1 MGNQINVGLKFTADT
16 GQAKA
21 SIQELQS
28 LLNKISLDGAST
40 TKANFSTEATKI
52 RDAAEAAKELSY
64 HLNNAYNAKTGRF
77 DLSALDKSLKSSNT
91 NVQELST
98 RLIGAGDTGQQAFLK
113 LAQSIS
119 QADQPM
125 LKVSSRMQD
134 FAKVLKQT
142 AKYQIS
148 NNIIRGFTGA
158 LQSAYSYAQNL
169 NASLT
174 DIRIVTGYNTDQMA
188 KFAEQANK
196 AAKALSTTTTDYTKG
211 SLIFF
216 QQGLGDDEVRER
228 TETTI
233 KMANVTG
240 ESTSKIADQM
250 TAVWNNFADGSRE
263 LSYYADVMTALG
275 AATASSSD
283 EISKGINKFAATAK
297 TVGLSY
303 EYATAALATV
313 TARTRESADVVG
325 NAFKTLFARIQGLN
339 QGETLDDG
347 TTLNKY
353 SSALDKVGINIK
365 DASGGLKDMDQ
376 ILDELGPKW
385 QTLADDQKMALAQT
399 VAGKLFYARVKLF

>member
-28 LLNKISLDGAST
+28 LLNKMSLEGAST
-40 TKANFSTEATKI
+40 SKAAPGIDAARI
-52 RDAAEAAKELSY
+52 REAAEAAKELSY

-98 RLIGAGDTGQQAFLK
+98 RLLGAGDTGQQAFLK

-134 FAKVLKQT
+134 FVKTLKQT

-148 NNIIRGFTGA
+148 NNILRGFQGA

-211 SLIFF
+211 SLIYF
-216 QQGLGDDEVRER
+216 QQGKVD
-228 TETTI
+228 
-233 KMANVTG
+233 
-240 ESTSKIADQM
+240 
-250 TAVWNNFADGSRE
+250 
-263 LSYYADVMTALG
+263 
-275 AATASSSD
+275 SS
-283 EISKGINKFAATAK
+283 
-297 TVGLSY
+297 VH
-303 EYATAALATV
+303 
-313 TARTRESADVVG
+313 
-325 NAFKTLFARIQGLN
+325 
-339 QGETLDDG
+339 
-347 TTLNKY
+347 
-353 SSALDKVGINIK
+353 
-365 DASGGLKDMDQ
+365 
-376 ILDELGPKW
+376 
-385 QTLADDQKMALAQT
+385 
-399 VAGKLFYARVKLF
+399 

>member
-1 MGNQINVGLKFTADT
+1 MGKQINVGLKFTADT

-28 LLNKISLDGAST
+28 LLNKLSLDGAST
-40 TKANFSTEATKI
+40 SKAAPTIEAKRI
-52 RDAAEAAKELSY
+52 REAAEAAKELSY

-98 RLIGAGDTGQQAFLK
+98 KLIGAGDTGQQAFLK

-125 LKVSSRMQD
+125 LKISSRMQD

-142 AKYQIS
+142 AKYQLS
-148 NNIIRGFTGA
+148 NNLIRGFTGA
-158 LQSAYSYAQNL
+158 IQSAYHYSQSL

-211 SLIFF
+211 SLIYF

-233 KMANVTG
+233 KMANATG

-275 AATASSSD
+275 AATASSTD
-283 EISKGINKFAATAK
+283 EISEGINKFAATAK

-325 NAFKTLFARIQGLN
+325 NAYRTLFARIQGLN

-353 SSALDKVGINIK
+353 STALDKVGVNIK
-365 DASGGLKDMDQ
+365 TTSGELKGMDQ

-385 QTLADDQKMALAQT
+385 QTLANDQKMALAQT
-399 VAGKLFYARVKLF
+399 VAGKLFYARIKLF

>member
-40 TKANFSTEATKI
+40 TKANFSTEAIKI

-64 HLNNAYNAKTGRF
+64 HLNNAYNAKTGHF

-216 QQGLGDDEVRER
+216 QQGLGDNEVRER

-283 EISKGINKFAATAK
+283 EISEGINKFAATAK

>member
-1 MGNQINVGLKFTADT
+1 MGKQINVGLKFTADT

-28 LLNKISLDGAST
+28 LLNKISLEGAGTS
-40 TKANFSTEATKI
+40 KAAPGIEAKRI
-52 RDAAEAAKELSY
+52 REAAEAAKELAY
-64 HLNNAYNAKTGRF
+64 HLNNAYNTKTGKF
-77 DLSALDKSLKSSNT
+77 DLSALDKSLKISESNIT
-91 NVQELST
+91 ELST
-98 RLIGAGDTGQQAFLK
+98 KLIGAGDTGQQAFLK

-125 LKVSSRMQD
+125 LKVSNKLQD

-142 AKYQIS
+142 AKYQLS
-148 NNIIRGFTGA
+148 NNMIRGFTGA
-158 LQSAYSYAQNL
+158 IQSAYHYAQNL

-211 SLIFF
+211 SLIYF

-240 ESTSKIADQM
+240 ESTSKIADQL
-250 TAVWNNFADGSRE
+250 TAVWNNFADGSKE
-263 LSYYADVMTALG
+263 LSYYADAMVALG

-283 EISKGINKFAATAK
+283 EISEGVNKFAATAK

-325 NAFKTLFARIQGLN
+325 NAYRTLFARIQGLN
-339 QGETLDDG
+339 QGDTLDDG

-353 SSALDKVGINIK
+353 SSALDKVGVNIK
-365 DASGGLKDMDQ
+365 TTSGELKSMDQ
-376 ILDELGPKW
+376 IIDELGPKW
-385 QTLADDQKMALAQT
+385 QSLANDQKMALAQT

>member
-1 MGNQINVGLKFTADT
+1 MGTQINVGLKFTADT

-28 LLNKISLDGAST
+28 LLNKLSLDSAST
-40 TKANFSTEATKI
+40 NKAAPEAK
-52 RDAAEAAKELSY
+52 RLYEAAEAAKELSY

-91 NVQELST
+91 SVQELST
-98 RLIGAGDTGQQAFLK
+98 KLIGAGDTGQQAFLK

-125 LKVSSRMQD
+125 LKISSRMQD
-134 FAKVLKQT
+134 FAKVLKQS
-142 AKYQIS
+142 AKYQLS
-148 NNIIRGFTGA
+148 NNMIRGFTGA
-158 LQSAYSYAQNL
+158 IKSAYHYAQSL
-169 NASLT
+169 NTSLT

-211 SLIFF
+211 SLIYF
-216 QQGLGDDEVRER
+216 QQGLSNDEVRER

-233 KMANVTG
+233 KMANATG

-275 AATASSSD
+275 AATASSTD
-283 EISKGINKFAATAK
+283 EISEGINKFAATSK

-313 TARTRESADVVG
+313 TARTRESADIVG

-339 QGETLDDG
+339 QGDTLDDG

-353 SSALDKVGINIK
+353 SAALDKVGINIK
-365 DASGGLKDMDQ
+365 TTSGDLKGMDQ

-385 QTLADDQKMALAQT
+385 QTLANDQKMALAQT
-399 VAGKLFYARVKLF
+399 VAGKLFYARIKLS

>member
-1 MGNQINVGLKFTADT
+1 MGSNQVNVGLKFTADT

-21 SIQELQS
+21 SIQELQT
-28 LLNKISLDGAST
+28 LLNKIALEGAST
-40 TKANFSTEATKI
+40 SKTGVPSKLVQDCE
-52 RDAAEAAKELSY
+52 DAAKAAQELSY
-64 HLNNAYNAKTGRF
+64 HLNNAFNVKTGHF
-77 DLSALDKSLKSSNT
+77 DLSLLDKSLKSSNSSI
-91 NVQELST
+91 QSLST
-98 RLIGAGDTGQQAFLK
+98 ELLKSGDTGQQAFLK

-125 LKVSSRMQD
+125 LKVSSHLQN
-134 FAKVLKQT
+134 FVKILGQT

-148 NNIIRGFTGA
+148 NNILRGLQGA
-158 LQSAYSYAQNL
+158 IQSAYGYAKEL

-174 DIRIVTGYNTDQMA
+174 DIRIVTGQNADQMA

-196 AAKALSTTTTDYTKG
+196 AAKALSTTTNDYAKG
-211 SLIFF
+211 SLIYF
-216 QQGLGDDEVRER
+216 QQGLNDAEVRER
-228 TETTI
+228 TEATI

-250 TAVWNNFADGSRE
+250 TAVWNNFADGSKK
-263 LSYYADVMTALG
+263 LSYYADAMVALG

-283 EISKGINKFAATAK
+283 EISEGINKFAATAK

-325 NAFKTLFARIQGLN
+325 NAFKTLFARIQGLK
-339 QGETLDDG
+339 QGDTLDDG

-353 SSALDKVGINIK
+353 SESLYKVGVDIK
-365 DASGGLKDMDQ
+365 TASGGLKSMDN

-385 QTLADDQKMALAQT
+385 KTLADDQKMALAQT
-399 VAGKLFYARVKLF
+399 VAGKLFLMLA

>member
-28 LLNKISLDGAST
+28 LLNKLSLEGAST
-40 TKANFSTEATKI
+40 TKANPSLEVKRI
-52 RDAAEAAKELSY
+52 HEAAEAAKELSY
-64 HLNNAYNAKTGRF
+64 HLNNAYNAKTGHF

-91 NVQELST
+91 NVQDLST
-98 RLIGAGDTGQQAFLK
+98 KLLSAGDTGQQAFLK

-134 FAKVLKQT
+134 FARVLKQT

-211 SLIFF
+211 SLIYF
-216 QQGLGDDEVRER
+216 QQGE
-228 TETTI
+228 
-233 KMANVTG
+233 
-240 ESTSKIADQM
+240 
-250 TAVWNNFADGSRE
+250 
-263 LSYYADVMTALG
+263 
-275 AATASSSD
+275 
-283 EISKGINKFAATAK
+283 
-297 TVGLSY
+297 
-303 EYATAALATV
+303 
-313 TARTRESADVVG
+313 
-325 NAFKTLFARIQGLN
+325 
-339 QGETLDDG
+339 
-347 TTLNKY
+347 
-353 SSALDKVGINIK
+353 
-365 DASGGLKDMDQ
+365 
-376 ILDELGPKW
+376 
-385 QTLADDQKMALAQT
+385 
-399 VAGKLFYARVKLF
+399 